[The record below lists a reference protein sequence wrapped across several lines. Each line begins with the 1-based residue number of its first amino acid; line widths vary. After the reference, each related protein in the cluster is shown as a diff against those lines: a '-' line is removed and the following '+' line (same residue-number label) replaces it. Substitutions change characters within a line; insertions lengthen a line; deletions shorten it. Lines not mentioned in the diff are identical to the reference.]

1 MPPVGNKNMDERKPK
16 EFKKDH
22 IQSIIPI
29 KRIYQGMIITSDDR
43 YVRIMEFTPINF
55 SLRSTEE
62 QNNIIYLFSSWL
74 RVAPVKLQFKVITRR
89 ADTSIII
96 NHLYDASADETN
108 TKCKELINDHVRFIR
123 QLAGKEAL
131 TRRYFLAFEYEPT
144 TNRKRTL
151 DEIADEMQRA
161 VDKVRSGLS
170 RCGNELVESDNPDY
184 NQAEILYMFY
194 NRRSCQD
201 EDFADRVTRVTSD
214 KMELMGLQE
223 GVDDYPE
230 IPIADYIAPRGVD
243 FTHPD
248 YYICDGMYTSILM
261 ITKDGYPTSVYAGWM
276 SALIESG
283 DGVDVDVI
291 LRKEN
296 RAAAKERVALK
307 LKLNRIKAADRNDID
322 MDFEELGD
330 AINSAQYIK
339 QALSGGEDLY
349 KMFIFI
355 SVSAETLEGL
365 TLRLEQ
371 VNDYLYSRDVE
382 VRRIKWRL
390 EDAFQVVCPVL
401 SYKKELF
408 DLAERNVMTSGASST
423 YMMTSAE
430 ICDDY
435 GIVMGINSRYQSLVN
450 MDIFNT
456 KKYKNAN
463 MLIVGTSGAGK
474 TYTELLMALRM
485 RMQGIQVFII
495 SPDKAHE
502 FRRACVQIGGSYIRI
517 NSGSTDCINIME
529 IRPEV
534 NPIAEYLDE
543 SDMEAGSWLAKK
555 ATQLVTFFHLLIPDL
570 TNEEEQLADEAII
583 KTYNKYGITH
593 DNKSVYKS
601 DGSIKVMPII
611 GDLHET
617 LKERDEMRRVA
628 NILARFVSGSAQS
641 FNRRTNVDLDNKFIV
656 FDLQDLSGNLK
667 SIGMFIVMD
676 FLWARIKEDRTER
689 KAIYI
694 DEAWQLIGASTDKS
708 VADFVHRIF
717 KIVRGYGGSAI
728 LATQDVSD
736 LFAYQDGKFGKAI
749 LSNSKTKIILQLE
762 QVEAEALQ
770 NSMELS
776 KAEIRDIINFERG
789 QAMICA
795 NNNKVP
801 VQIRA
806 SRLEHE
812 LITTDPSQLRAI
824 VEQKRIAAEQ
834 GQVPASVPQQGPQPS
849 SQLPADGEEI
859 LDTGFDKAQEDKQ
872 RQEARKKA
880 KENAILETQ
889 AVEQIADNI
898 SSTIAPPKDSFE
910 QDVPLLP
917 TDSDYED
924 ELEDGEIPPDEPG
937 EPKTPKPLY
946 RSDYDADLDEAEDE
960 SEGDTS
966 EDTERSMQYGSHPPI
981 DF

>member
-1 MPPVGNKNMDERKPK
+1 MGRAKEVERSDR
-16 EFKKDH
+16 FKHDH
-22 IQSIIPI
+22 VQSVIPI
-29 KRIYQGMIITSDDR
+29 KRIYKGMIITNDDR
-43 YVRIMEFTPINF
+43 YVRILEFTPINF
-55 SLRSTEE
+55 SLRSAEE
-62 QNNIIYLFSSWL
+62 QNNIIYLFNSWL
-74 RVAPVKLQFKVITRR
+74 RVSPVKMQFKVITRK
-89 ADTSIII
+89 ADTSTIIE
-96 NHLYDASADETN
+96 HLYDASADETN
-108 TKCKELINDHVRFIR
+108 MKCKELVNDHIRFIKR
-123 QLAGKEAL
+123 LAGKEAL

-144 TNRKRTL
+144 SNRKRTL
-151 DEIADEMQRA
+151 DEIAYELQRA
-161 VDKVRSGLS
+161 VEKIRAGLS
-170 RCGNELVESDNPDY
+170 RCGNELIETDNPDY

-194 NRRSCQD
+194 NRKSCIE
-201 EDFADRVTRVTSD
+201 EDFADRVTRVTTD
-214 KMELMGLQE
+214 TMTMMGLKE

-230 IPIADYIAPRGVD
+230 IPIADYIAPRGID

-248 YYICDGMYTSILM
+248 YYICDGVYTSILM
-261 ITKDGYPTSVYAGWM
+261 VTKEGYPTSVYAGWM
-276 SALIESG
+276 SSLIESG
-283 DGVDVDVI
+283 DGIDVDVI

-296 RAAAKERVALK
+296 RTAAKERVALK
-307 LKLNRIKAADRNDID
+307 MKLNRIKASDRSDID
-322 MDFEELGD
+322 MDYEQLHN
-330 AINSAQYIK
+330 AIMSAQYIK
-339 QALSGGEDLY
+339 QALSAGEDLY
-349 KMFIFI
+349 KMCIFI
-355 SVSAETLEGL
+355 SVSADTLEGL
-365 TLRLEQ
+365 TIRLEQ
-371 VNDYLYSRDVE
+371 VNDYLYSRDIE
-382 VRRIKWRL
+382 VRKIQWRL

-401 SYKKELF
+401 SYKKDLF
-408 DLAERNVMTSGASST
+408 DAAGRNVMTSGAAST

-485 RMQGIQVFII
+485 RMQRIQTFII

-502 FRRACVQIGGSYIRI
+502 FKRACAQIGGSYIRI
-517 NSGSTDCINIME
+517 SSGSNDCINIME

-555 ATQLVTFFHLLIPDL
+555 ATQLITFFHLLIPDL
-570 TNEEEQLADEAII
+570 SNEEEQLADEAII
-583 KTYNKYGITH
+583 KTYNRYGITH
-593 DNKSVYKS
+593 DNKSIYKE
-601 DGSIKVMPII
+601 DGSPRLMPII
-611 GDLHET
+611 GDLHQT
-617 LKERDEMRRVA
+617 LAEREEMRRVA

-667 SIGMFIVMD
+667 SIGMFVVMD
-676 FLWARIKEDRTER
+676 FLWSRIKEDRTER
-689 KAIYI
+689 KAIFI

-717 KIVRGYGGSAI
+717 KIIRGYGGAAI

-789 QAMICA
+789 QAMICS

-801 VQIRA
+801 VRIRA
-806 SRLEHE
+806 STVEHE
-812 LITTDPSQLRAI
+812 LITTDPTQLRAI
-824 VEQKRIAAEQ
+824 VEKRKREVAQPVPVAP
-834 GQVPASVPQQGPQPS
+834 QVSQEPS
-849 SQLPADGEEI
+849 PDGEEI
-859 LDTGFDKAQEDKQ
+859 VDTGYDKKLEDEK
-872 RQEARKKA
+872 RERAKKA
-880 KENAILETQ
+880 AKEAAVLEAQ
-889 AVEQIADNI
+889 AVEQIADNRYAQMPTGERI
-898 SSTIAPPKDSFE
+898 PVEGEA
-910 QDVPLLP
+910 PLLP
-917 TDSDYED
+917 TDDIYED
-924 ELEDGEIPPDEPG
+924 ADVEEDSPG
-937 EPKTPKPLY
+937 AQMPIHAPVDAATKPLY
-946 RSDYDADLDEAEDE
+946 QGDFDRDLADAEDGGE
-960 SEGDTS
+960 E
-966 EDTERSMQYGSHPPI
+966 ETERSVQYGNHPPI

>member
-1 MPPVGNKNMDERKPK
+1 MARNSDTEYQPMQKQGHV
-16 EFKKDH
+16 
-22 IQSIIPI
+22 QSVIPI
-29 KRIYQGMIITSDDR
+29 KRIYQGMIITGDDR
-43 YVRIMEFTPINF
+43 YVRILEFTPINF
-55 SLRSTEE
+55 SLRSVEE
-62 QNNIIYLFSSWL
+62 QNNIIYLFASWL
-74 RVAPVKLQFKVITRR
+74 RVSPSKLQFKVITRK
-89 ADTSIII
+89 ADTSVIID
-96 NHLYDASADETN
+96 HMYEAAEQETN
-108 TKCKELINDHVRFIR
+108 LKCKELVNDHVRFIR
-123 QLAGKEAL
+123 RLAGNEAL
-131 TRRYFLAFEYEPT
+131 TRRYFLAFEYEPST
-144 TNRKRTL
+144 SRKRSL
-151 DEIADEMQRA
+151 DEIALEMQRA
-161 VDKVRSGLS
+161 VDRVRAGLS
-170 RCGNELVESDNPDY
+170 RCGNELIETDNPDY

-194 NRRSCQD
+194 NRNSCQE

-214 KMELMGLQE
+214 TMELMGLKE

-230 IPIADYIAPRGVD
+230 IPIADYIAPRGID

-248 YYICDGMYTSILM
+248 YYVCDGTYTSILM
-261 ITKDGYPTSVYAGWM
+261 VTKDGYPTSVYAGWM
-276 SALIESG
+276 SMLIESG
-283 DGVDVDVI
+283 DGIDVDVI

-296 RAAAKERVALK
+296 RSAARERVALK
-307 LKLNRIKAADRNDID
+307 LKLNRIKANERSDVD
-322 MDFEELGD
+322 MDFEQLHG
-330 AINSAQYIK
+330 AIASAQYIK
-339 QALSGGEDLY
+339 NGITSGEDLY
-349 KMFIFI
+349 KMHIFI
-355 SVSAETLEGL
+355 SVSGETKEQLM
-365 TLRLEQ
+365 LRLEN
-371 VNDYLYSRDVE
+371 VNDYLYSRDIE

-390 EDAFQVVCPVL
+390 EDAFQVICPVL

-408 DLAERNVMTSGASST
+408 DLSGRNVLSSGAAST

-435 GIVMGINSRYQSLVN
+435 GVVMGINSRYQSLVN

-485 RMQGIQVFII
+485 RMQRIQTFII

-502 FRRACVQIGGSYIRI
+502 FKRACTQIGGSYIRI
-517 NSGSTDCINIME
+517 SSGSNDCINIME

-534 NPIAEYLDE
+534 NPIAEFLDE
-543 SDMEAGSWLAKK
+543 SDVEQGSWLAKK
-555 ATQLVTFFHLLIPDL
+555 ATQLITFFHLLIPDL

-593 DNKSVYKS
+593 DNKSIYKP
-601 DGSIKVMPII
+601 DGSVKLMPII

-617 LKERDEMRRVA
+617 LTERTEMRRVA

-641 FNRRTNVDLDNKFIV
+641 FNRRTNVDLTNKFIV

-667 SIGMFIVMD
+667 SIGMFVVMD

-689 KAIYI
+689 KAIFI

-717 KIVRGYGGSAI
+717 KIVRGYGGAAI

-770 NSMELS
+770 KSMDLS
-776 KAEIRDIINFERG
+776 RDEIREIVNFERG

-806 SRLEHE
+806 SAVEHE
-812 LITTDPSQLRAI
+812 LITTDPSQLKAI
-824 VEQKRIAAEQ
+824 VARRMQQKEVQRASAAE
-834 GQVPASVPQQGPQPS
+834 
-849 SQLPADGEEI
+849 SQLNEEEDVASPKREEI
-859 LDTGFDKAQEDKQ
+859 VDTGYDRDVEIQARRSQ
-872 RQEARKKA
+872 RQRERLEAA
-880 KENAILETQ
+880 MESQ
-889 AVEQIADNI
+889 AVESVADGITSPLPHDAELTQLEPDIAI
-898 SSTIAPPKDSFE
+898 
-910 QDVPLLP
+910 VP
-917 TDSDYED
+917 TDPEYDQD
-924 ELEDGEIPPDEPG
+924 EEVETPSEERTSPSPPALSG
-937 EPKTPKPLY
+937 ASLY
-946 RSDYDADLDEAEDE
+946 QGSFDKDLDTAED
-960 SEGDTS
+960 SAGAS
-966 EDTERSMQYGSHPPI
+966 PERRDLYGNHPPV